1 MYFCSRK
8 MRIMAVTRENIVEY
22 ATEQFSQ
29 FGVRSIRM
37 DDISHGLGISKRTL
51 YEIFENKEA
60 LIVECLEL
68 YSKRKTEMLD
78 KYQKYDNILLEVLDF
93 ASNADRFQ
101 DKEWIFINDMN
112 KFYPE
117 IFKKTVEQNTQIIA
131 DKIRREFIKGQ
142 QLGYVMED
150 VDLDILILMIRDSF
164 QAIKQYVDKNEN
176 IDSNGI
182 HKSIRNLMLYILRG
196 IATDKGRELIN
207 DYKKQYIDK

>member
-1 MYFCSRK
+1 
-8 MRIMAVTRENIVEY
+8 MAVTKENIVEY

-37 DDISHGLGISKRTL
+37 DDISRGLSMSKRTL

-60 LIVECLEL
+60 LLVECWEL
-68 YSKRKTEMLD
+68 HSQRRAKMFEQHRF
-78 KYQKYDNILLEVLDF
+78 DNILLDILDF
-93 ASNADRFQ
+93 ASHVDRFQ

-196 IATDKGRELIN
+196 IATDKGRELIEE
-207 DYKKQYIDK
+207 YKSKYIDK

>member
-1 MYFCSRK
+1 
-8 MRIMAVTRENIVEY
+8 MAITKEHIVEY

-60 LIVECLEL
+60 LVIECLEL
-68 YSKRKTEMLD
+68 YSKRKTNMMD
-78 KYQKYDNILLEVLDF
+78 KCQKYDNILLEILDF
-93 ASNADRFQ
+93 ASNANRFQ

-150 VDLDILILMIRDSF
+150 VDLDILILMILDSF

>member
-1 MYFCSRK
+1 
-8 MRIMAVTRENIVEY
+8 MAVTKENIVEY

-37 DDISHGLGISKRTL
+37 DDISRGLSMSKRTL

-60 LIVECLEL
+60 LLVECWELHSQRRAKMLEQH
-68 YSKRKTEMLD
+68 RF
-78 KYQKYDNILLEVLDF
+78 DNILLDILDF
-93 ASNADRFQ
+93 ASHVDRFQ

-182 HKSIRNLMLYILRG
+182 HKSIRNLMIYILRG

>member
-1 MYFCSRK
+1 MMMK
-8 MRIMAVTRENIVEY
+8 MKMIVPVMLL
-22 ATEQFSQ
+22 ATLWG
-29 FGVRSIRM
+29 GVRAQS
-37 DDISHGLGISKRTL
+37 TVA
-51 YEIFENKEA
+51 NKEKETSETLVLTLEQA
-60 LIVECLEL
+60 LEIALSENPTV
-68 YSKRKTEMLD
+68 K
-78 KYQKYDNILLEVLDF
+78 I
-93 ASNADRFQ
+93 AD
-101 DKEWIFINDMN
+101 
-112 KFYPE
+112 
-117 IFKKTVEQNTQIIA
+117 KTVEQNTQIIA

>member
-1 MYFCSRK
+1 
-8 MRIMAVTRENIVEY
+8 MAITKEHIVEY

-51 YEIFENKEA
+51 YEIFEKKEA

-112 KFYPE
+112 KFYPDL
-117 IFKKTVEQNTQIIA
+117 FKKFVETHTDIMTNRIRTQIV
-131 DKIRREFIKGQ
+131 RGQ
-142 QLGYVMED
+142 QLGYVLED
-150 VDLDILILMIRDSF
+150 VDIDIMVLMIRDSF
-164 QAIKQYVDKNEN
+164 RAIKQYADKNIN
-176 IDSNGI
+176 IDADGI